1 MTIVDNAKYV
11 KKKKKQPEEILR
23 QKENYYTD

>member
-11 KKKKKQPEEILR
+11 KKKRQPEEILR